1 MPENSLLGLGG
12 SPEEGAAASAMG
24 NSTINSRL
32 NVDLKMLS
40 GLNDQLVKIGE
51 SAKKIETRF
60 DSLITKAKKLTEELG
75 KVAEAGNLG
84 GSSSG
89 GGYLPKG
96 DMPAAAMAH
105 QKGMFDAANAHQ
117 LNLLKTAM
125 AGGGGG
131 GGAGAGGAA
140 GGPWGAIAS
149 AISTAIQNGA
159 AMLNKRIDAGAAYS
173 LPADNLSV
181 LLQQQNGISA
191 KQVRSQMR
199 APLSQFRLGAGGI
212 NDLLALQ
219 ARTGLQAN
227 KQMGASVEA
236 LRTLTGYGYS
246 TGDMAEMIGSMAGPE
261 TANRMFMTLGTG
273 MYGIGGKQND
283 PMQVIKAAVQRLNL
297 TDEEIIKGGM
307 QQGSVVRQKLAN
319 AGFDENMQ
327 TMVLQY
333 AQSNVNFKKK
343 GGKGMYDP
351 SKKGD
356 RKRMGVEDNY
366 ATQVEESQ
374 RVQTQRDE
382 HFYDKQAEA
391 FSQMEK
397 NTQAVNKAFMKLE
410 DTLSGLIGAKTRAK
424 GFGKIFNV
432 LGDMGIPFAGQIGNI
447 IGDPVAPYKSG
458 GGAPTS
464 YPTTNIIATQH
475 PTGKYGSPRDDAAQL
490 AALDTTFSTRLKR
503 MLAASGGKVWIGEG
517 KRTEFQ
523 QRTEFYKRYAPAKKG
538 EVTDTYFDGK
548 YWQIK
553 PGYAKLLPPGHS
565 MHEIGQAVDL
575 AGDLDWVNA
584 NIRKFGLRN
593 FAQEIGEPW
602 HVQRADLPDNLIPA
616 ERPTGI
622 PYASASPPV
631 TFVMGNQKI
640 GTGPGSSVTS
650 PQGLKGTAPKE
661 TDESGLR
668 SYYGN
673 LYKKLS
679 KRIMSKNEVRS
690 LLGGVTVGGRK
701 LTDAEI
707 SGFVK
712 IAHRES
718 AGLNANAY
726 NPTANT
732 DDLSFGLFQLN
743 MDPSAGGPDAF
754 RKFPWLKG
762 NYDKLWDPQT
772 NVEVAAGWKMADG
785 LNRGNIFYHW
795 GGTPEN
801 PTSMQGGYKAAKPN
815 GDPVPA
821 SPGPLARNTSAGNTN
836 VITVSP
842 TINITASGNPTVDI
856 QQMAKEVTR
865 MLEKEVR
872 LTMMRID

>member
-1 MPENSLLGLGG
+1 MEDSLLGLGG
-12 SPEEGAAASAMG
+12 SPAEGAASSAMG
-24 NSTINSRL
+24 NSTVNSRL

-40 GLNDQLVKIGE
+40 GLNDQLAKIGE
-51 SAKKIETRF
+51 NAKKIETRF
-60 DSLITKAKKLTEELG
+60 DSLIKKTKELTKELS
-75 KVAEAGNLG
+75 KASQAGSLS
-84 GSSSG
+84 GSSS

-96 DMPAAAMAH
+96 DMPAAAMQH
-105 QKGMFDAANAHQ
+105 QRGMFDAANAHQ
-117 LNLLKTAM
+117 ANMLKTAM
-125 AGGGGG
+125 GGGGG
-131 GGAGAGGAA
+131 MGGGAGGGS
-140 GGPWGAIAS
+140 GGGMGAIAS
-149 AISTAIQNGA
+149 AIATAISNGS

-173 LPADNLSV
+173 LPADNISV
-181 LLQQQNGISA
+181 MLQQQNGMSA
-191 KQVRSQMR
+191 QQVRSQMR
-199 APLSQFRLGAGGI
+199 APLTKFRLGAGGI
-212 NDLLALQ
+212 NDMLALQ

-227 KQMGASVEA
+227 QQMGSSIEG

-246 TGDMAEMIGSMAGPE
+246 TGDMTNMIGSMAGPE

-283 PMQVIKAAVQRLNL
+283 PMSVIKSAVQRLNL
-297 TDEEIIKGGM
+297 TDEEIVKGGM

-333 AQSNVNFKKK
+333 AQSNTNFKKK

-351 SKKGD
+351 SKKSD
-356 RKRMGVEDNY
+356 RQRMGVEDNY

-374 RVQTQRDE
+374 RVQTERDE
-382 HFYDKQAEA
+382 HFYDRQAEN

-447 IGDPVAPYKSG
+447 IGDPVAPYKGG

-475 PTGKYGSPRDDAAQL
+475 PTGSYGTPRDDAAQL
-490 AALDTTFSTRLKR
+490 AALDTTFSSRLKR
-503 MLAASGGKVWIGEG
+503 MLSASNGKVWIAEG

-523 QRTEFYKRYAPAKKG
+523 QRSEFYKRYAPAKKG
-538 EVTDTYFDGK
+538 DVTDTYFDGK

-575 AGDLDWVNA
+575 SGDLDWVTA
-584 NIRKFGLRN
+584 NIGKFGLRN
-593 FAQEIGEPW
+593 FAAEINEAW

-616 ERPTGI
+616 ERPGGI
-622 PYASASPPV
+622 KYSGEGPTNIIKLSNSADSN
-631 TFVMGNQKI
+631 TIINDQ
-640 GTGPGSSVTS
+640 
-650 PQGLKGTAPKE
+650 QGLKGTAPRA

-673 LYKKLS
+673 LHKKLS
-679 KRIMSKNEVRS
+679 RRVLSKNDISS
-690 LLGGVTVGGRK
+690 LLGGLKVGGRK

-707 SGFVK
+707 KGFTQ
-712 IAHRES
+712 IANRES
-718 AGLNANAY
+718 GYNSNAY
-726 NPTANT
+726 NPTASTN
-732 DDLSFGLFQLN
+732 DLSFGLFQVN
-743 MDPSAGGPDAF
+743 MDPSEGGTDAL

-785 LNRGNIFYHW
+785 INRGNIFHHW
-795 GGTPEN
+795 GGTPEA
-801 PTSMQGGYKAAKPN
+801 PTSGTGGYKAA
-815 GDPVPA
+815 DPVPS
-821 SPGPLARNTSAGNTN
+821 SPGPLTRSTGGGSTN
-836 VITVSP
+836 MITVSP
-842 TINITASGNPTVDI
+842 TINITTSGNSGVDV

-865 MLEKEVR
+865 ILEREVR

>member
-1 MPENSLLGLGG
+1 MAEDSLLGLGG
-12 SPEEGAAASAMG
+12 SPAEGAASSAMG
-24 NSTINSRL
+24 NSTVNSRL

-40 GLNDQLVKIGE
+40 GLNDQLAKIGE

-60 DSLITKAKKLTEELG
+60 DSLIKKTKKLTEELT
-75 KVAEAGNLG
+75 KASQAGNLG
-84 GSSSG
+84 GSSS

-105 QKGMFDAANAHQ
+105 QRGMFDAANAHQ
-117 LNLLKTAM
+117 ANMLKTAM
-125 AGGGGG
+125 GGGGG
-131 GGAGAGGAA
+131 MGGGAA
-140 GGPWGAIAS
+140 GAAGGMGGIAS
-149 AISTAIQNGA
+149 AIATAIQNGA

-199 APLSQFRLGAGGI
+199 APLTQFRLGAGGI
-212 NDLLALQ
+212 NDMLALQ

-227 KQMGASVEA
+227 KQMGASVEG

-246 TGDMAEMIGSMAGPE
+246 TGDMTNMIGSMAGPE

-283 PMQVIKAAVQRLNL
+283 PMSIIKAAVQRLNL
-297 TDEEIIKGGM
+297 TNEEIVKGGM

-333 AQSNVNFKKK
+333 AQSNSNFKKK

-351 SKKGD
+351 SKKSD
-356 RKRMGVEDNY
+356 RQRMGVEDNY

-374 RVQTQRDE
+374 RVQTTRDE

-432 LGDMGIPFAGQIGNI
+432 LGNMGVPFAGTIGNI
-447 IGDPVAPYKSG
+447 IGDPVAPYQGKSS
-458 GGAPTS
+458 APTS

-475 PTGKYGSPRDDAAQL
+475 PTKSYGTPQDDTAQL
-490 AALDTTFSTRLKR
+490 GALDTTFSSRLKR
-503 MLAASGGKVWIGEG
+503 MLGASNGKVWIGEG

-523 QRTEFYKRYAPAKKG
+523 QRSEFYKRYATAKKG

-548 YWQIK
+548 YWQLK

-565 MHEIGQAVDL
+565 MHEIGQAADL

-584 NIRKFGLRN
+584 NISKFGLRN

-616 ERPTGI
+616 ERPGGAS
-622 PYASASPPV
+622 YAQASPPV
-631 TFVMGNQKI
+631 TFVMGTQKI
-640 GTGPGSSVTS
+640 GTGPGNSVVN
-650 PQGLKGTAPKE
+650 PQGNVGVAPKE

-668 SYYGN
+668 SYYGA

-679 KRIMSKNEVRS
+679 RRMMNKKDVSS

-707 SGFVK
+707 KGFTQ
-712 IAHRES
+712 IANRES
-718 AGLNANAY
+718 GGFNSNAY
-726 NPTANT
+726 NPNPNT

-743 MDPSAGGPDAF
+743 MDPSAGGTDAL

-785 LNRGNIFYHW
+785 LSRGNIFYHW
-795 GGTPEN
+795 GGTPEA
-801 PTSMQGGYKAAKPN
+801 PTSGTGGYKATKPS
-815 GDPVPA
+815 GDPVPT
-821 SPGPLARNTSAGNTN
+821 SPGPLTRSTGGGSTN
-836 VITVSP
+836 MITVSP
-842 TINITASGNPTVDI
+842 TINITTSGNSSVDV

-865 MLEKEVR
+865 ILEREVR

>member
-1 MPENSLLGLGG
+1 MEDSLLGLGG
-12 SPEEGAAASAMG
+12 SPAEGAASSAMG

-40 GLNDQLVKIGE
+40 GLNDQLAAIGE
-51 SAKKIETRF
+51 NAKKIETRF
-60 DSLITKAKKLTEELG
+60 DSLIKKTKELTKELS
-75 KVAEAGNLG
+75 KASQAGSLN
-84 GSSSG
+84 GSSS

-96 DMPAAAMAH
+96 DMPAAAMQH
-105 QKGMFDAANAHQ
+105 QRGMFDAANAHQ
-117 LNLLKTAM
+117 ANMLKTAM
-125 AGGGGG
+125 GGGGG
-131 GGAGAGGAA
+131 MGGGAGGGAA
-140 GGPWGAIAS
+140 GGPMGAIAS
-149 AISTAIQNGA
+149 AIATAISNGS
-159 AMLNKRIDAGAAYS
+159 AMLNKRIDAGAAYA
-173 LPADNLSV
+173 LPADNISV
-181 LLQQQNGISA
+181 MLQQQNGMSA
-191 KQVRSQMR
+191 QQVRSQMR
-199 APLSQFRLGAGGI
+199 APLTKFRLGAGGI
-212 NDLLALQ
+212 NDMLALQ

-227 KQMGASVEA
+227 QQMGSSIEG

-246 TGDMAEMIGSMAGPE
+246 TGDMTNMIGSMAGPE

-283 PMQVIKAAVQRLNL
+283 PMSVIKAAVQRLNL
-297 TDEEIIKGGM
+297 TDEEIVKGGM

-333 AQSNVNFKKK
+333 AQSNTNFKKK

-351 SKKGD
+351 SKKSD
-356 RKRMGVEDNY
+356 RQRMGVEDNY

-374 RVQTQRDE
+374 RVQTERDE
-382 HFYDKQAEA
+382 HFYDKQAEN

-410 DTLSGLIGAKTRAK
+410 DTLSGIIGAKTRAK

-432 LGDMGIPFAGQIGNI
+432 LGDMGIPFAGTIGNI
-447 IGDPVAPYKSG
+447 IGDPVAPYKGG

-475 PTGKYGSPRDDAAQL
+475 PTGNYGTPKDDAAQL
-490 AALDTTFSTRLKR
+490 AALDTTFSSRLKR
-503 MLAASGGKVWIGEG
+503 MLSASGGKVWIAEG

-523 QRTEFYKRYAPAKKG
+523 QRSEFYKRYAPAKKG
-538 EVTDTYFDGK
+538 DVTDTYFDGK

-575 AGDLDWVNA
+575 SGDLDWVTA
-584 NIRKFGLRN
+584 NIGKFGLRN
-593 FAQEIGEPW
+593 FAAEINEAW

-616 ERPTGI
+616 ERPGGI
-622 PYASASPPV
+622 KYSGEGPTNIIKLSNSADSN
-631 TFVMGNQKI
+631 TITNDQ
-640 GTGPGSSVTS
+640 
-650 PQGLKGTAPKE
+650 QGLKGMAPRA

-673 LYKKLS
+673 LHKKLS
-679 KRIMSKNEVRS
+679 RRVLGKNEISS
-690 LLGGVTVGGRK
+690 LLGGLTVGGRK

-707 SGFVK
+707 KGFTQ
-712 IAHRES
+712 IANRES
-718 AGLNANAY
+718 GYNSNAY
-726 NPTANT
+726 NPTASTN
-732 DDLSFGLFQLN
+732 DLSFGLFQVN
-743 MDPSAGGPDAF
+743 MDPSEGGTDAL

-795 GGTPEN
+795 GGTPEA
-801 PTSMQGGYKAAKPN
+801 PTSGTGGYKAAKPTNPN
-815 GDPVPA
+815 GDPVPS
-821 SPGPLARNTSAGNTN
+821 SPGPLTRSTGGGNTN
-836 VITVSP
+836 MITVSP
-842 TINITASGNPTVDI
+842 TINITTSGNSNVDV

-865 MLEKEVR
+865 ILEREVR